1 MRKAVVMLLV
11 VALLAGILGST
22 PVRAAEGTIVQVT
35 IGSTTA
41 TINGKNVVLD
51 QPPIIENSL
60 TLVPFRFLGEA
71 IGAQVAW
78 NPVNKMVTYAYGD
91 VSIVLI
97 IGSTTAVVNGKQVVM
112 DVAPRI
118 IPATGRTVVPLRFV
132 TENLGAK
139 VEWNGTTRMV
149 TVTVAPTPV
158 VFKRSETLY
167 TGGKQWGPVSNWNP
181 FMTGNYAT
189 GTIGLVYETLFLY
202 DPLTDVFKPWLATG
216 GEWKDATTYELK
228 VRQGV
233 NWSDGQPFT
242 ADDVKFTIELGKKTV
257 LNFSS
262 LWDWLDSITKV
273 DNFTLDFK
281 FKTALYQEWNN
292 YLYNLPIVPQ
302 HLWSSKSLTDVATG
316 ANENPVG
323 SGAYMYFA
331 VDQSKMVWVRNG
343 IWWATQA
350 LGLSVAPK
358 YVIDLVNTSN
368 ENSLGLVLQGQED
381 LNNNYLPGIS
391 TLLIG
396 KYAIHTYYAD
406 APYHIAAN
414 TAWLDVNLQ
423 HKPMDDVAFRKALA
437 YAIDVDDIVSRDYND
452 MVQAANPTGLLPIWD
467 KYVDDAV
474 VTKLGISYDPVK
486 AKSVLAAAGYKDVD
500 SDGFVEN
507 KDGSKITLKIIV
519 PNGWADWMAAIQIIS
534 KSAKAVGINIV
545 PDYPDFNGYLDAR
558 LKGTFDL
565 AIDNQAQVSNTPW
578 SYYHFIFYDDLKNI
592 ATTQGGNYGR
602 YNNQAAFDLV
612 TQLDKCKAD
621 DLAGMKAIISKLQTI
636 QLTDLPIIPLWYNGM
651 WAQMNSTY
659 WTNWPSSA
667 AKDNHYLPVTWNGYW
682 NMTSI
687 LMLTSLKPATP

>member
-1 MRKAVVMLLV
+1 MKKAVVMLLV

-22 PVRAAEGTIVQVT
+22 PVRAAEGVIVQVT
-35 IGSTTA
+35 IGSTKA
-41 TINGKNVVLD
+41 TINGKEVALD

-78 NPVNKMVTYAYGD
+78 NPVNKMVSYAYGD

-97 IGSTTAVVNGKQVVM
+97 IGSTTAVVNGKQVTL
-112 DVAPRI
+112 DVAPKI
-118 IPATGRTVVPLRFV
+118 LPTGRTVVPLRFV
-132 TENLGAK
+132 TENMGAK
-139 VEWNGTTRMV
+139 VEWNATTRMV

-167 TGGKQWGPVSNWNP
+167 TGGKQWGPPSNWNP

-202 DPLTDVFKPWLATG
+202 DPLTDNFTPWLAASGKWT
-216 GEWKDATTYELK
+216 DALTYELK
-228 VRQGV
+228 VRQGIT
-233 NWSDGQPFT
+233 WSDGQALT
-242 ADDVKFTIELGKKTV
+242 ADDVKFTFELGQKTV

-262 LWDWLDSITKV
+262 LWDWLGSITKV
-273 DNFTLDFK
+273 DNYTLDFK
-281 FKTALYQEWNN
+281 FKSALYQEWDN

-302 HLWSSKSLTDVATG
+302 HQWTSKSLTDVATG
-316 ANENPVG
+316 ANEKPVG
-323 SGAYMYFA
+323 SGAYLYFA
-331 VDQSKMVWVRNG
+331 YDQSKMVWTKNIG
-343 IWWATQA
+343 WWATTA

-358 YVIDLVNTSN
+358 YIVDLVNTSN
-368 ENSLGLVLQGQED
+368 EASLGLVLQGQED
-381 LNNNYLPGIS
+381 LNNNYLPGIA
-391 TLLIG
+391 TLLTG
-396 KYAIHTYYAD
+396 GYALHTYYPA

-414 TAWLDVNLQ
+414 TAWLDINLQ
-423 HKPMDDVAFRKALA
+423 KKPMDDLAFRKALA
-437 YAIDVDDIVSRDYND
+437 YAINVDDIVSRDYND

-467 KYVDDAV
+467 KYVDQAV
-474 VTKLGISYDPVK
+474 VKKLGISYDPAK
-486 AKSVLAAAGYKDVD
+486 AKQVLADAGYKDVD
-500 SDGFVEN
+500 KDGFVEN
-507 KDGSKITLKIIV
+507 KDGSKIQLKIIV
-519 PNGWADWMAAIQIIS
+519 PTGWSDWMAAIQIIS
-534 KSAKAVGINIV
+534 DSAKAVGINIV

-565 AIDNQAQVSNTPW
+565 AVDNQMQVSNTPW
-578 SYYHFIFYDDLKNI
+578 SYYHFVFYDKLADI

-602 YNNQAAFDLV
+602 YNNQTAFDLV
-612 TQLDKCKAD
+612 TQLDKLATD
-621 DLAGMKAIISKLQTI
+621 DLAGMKAVISKLQTI

-667 AKDNHYLPVTWNGYW
+667 DKDNHYLPVTWNGYW

-687 LMLTSLKPATP
+687 LMLTRLKPVTP